1 MACGYGI
8 NAHSSELQAAHLDKA
23 HVADLIEEADM
34 HRCLLGMEEGDSL
47 QDILPLPCRMR
58 HAVHVCRWLE
68 QWQQPRSPPLPGQS
82 KHAGRRDTV
91 KRSAEQVIQGWQ
103 AQLTASYQSLKML
116 AVVVET
122 FPNWDDLLVH
132 MPPFAVAALAS
143 ISDVY
148 PKNPISLAALGL
160 DLMALGSKGMSELII
175 STRQI
180 EFQGPLML
188 YEGYEAILCKIPVF
202 IRNVSEGELFGRPR
216 DIANCTNCY
225 NATTREKFWVSA
237 ALTLFDTGQHT
248 QLLWQRGGPLALGH
262 HAGRVGPSEEGKC
275 RALGPPSKAAATA
288 TQLHPPCLPTLPAQP
303 ALCHPMPCRAVSV
316 LHVHLLLEQAG
327 YSYQLLRQGGY
338 LSFDTPADPS
348 GNFLVVDTTLN
359 STGLPKDPLHIP
371 MELELPGKW
380 VLLVG
385 YPGGWQ
391 NRERQAGLLAL
402 VVVMSCLL
410 STLLLVMLVNNH
422 RYRALLEAVL
432 PSSLVQQMA
441 DKATLK
447 QLALGNGHH
456 MHARTPADCI
466 LDMMGEVLGGR
477 LPSIKDVMMVR
488 TTLMQSVTAAAI
500 ALQAINIY
508 QPIDIIGSIKRG
520 NMDADVA
527 AALSNLVGQGGAVEE
542 RSISAVSSP
551 LMRSKSGVPDP
562 AAWDPDCSTLG
573 TTLRAL
579 MAAEPAGLQC
589 TTSSARQELEQLALL
604 HTQPSL
610 SSLGAWD
617 DVEQPGT
624 GPGSA
629 AAYSI
634 GPATVMVGL
643 LSDPVAPS
651 QASPLQRNTSAGEPT
666 ASTTCSTLADSMLL
680 EAQPLAP
687 LPAAD
692 RKARAISPVPHSPYM
707 LPAAASL
714 DQVSIQMRLA
724 GSSPSPSASKSGAK
738 LLRRRASVENLA
750 GGGLPALAKE
760 LAQHLPAA
768 RPATPLYDE
777 VDRLLG
783 IARESWKFDVRQLDV
798 ATAGHPLSTLTY
810 YLLHSTGLLD
820 ELGINKTRMARFLRS
835 IEAAYLPNPYHGQ
848 RHVTEVVQGF
858 HIILTQS
865 GMQPLYA
872 DPLTQLACYL
882 AAAVHDLD
890 HKGVTN
896 DFLVSSHH
904 QLALLYNDR
913 SPMENHHLTLAFT
926 IMRQP
931 GCHFMHGLPRADQ
944 VKLRKSSP
952 RLQVM
957 IDQVLATDMRSHFA
971 IRSQFATMHR
981 LGSLSPAAQAA
992 AAAAGVALQKEG
1004 AVQGQLSTP
1013 GSLCVAPLDDTER
1026 ALSLQVAL
1034 KLADLS
1040 QLARSLDLHLYW
1052 VACLEEECFL
1062 QGDLEKAMNL
1072 AVSPLFDRSKPG
1084 ITKSQVGFFEVLVI
1098 PLFHSFCS
1106 VFTAARPFLMD
1117 GLMRNYQVSC
1127 WLGVGGSLG
1136 LVSAHGDVWCRVH
1149 MSCGVE
1155 LPLLLLLPM
1164 WISAHGANGSNAAMA
1179 AAAAACVALQHWKN
1193 MAAGV
1198 PPGP

>member
-1 MACGYGI
+1 
-8 NAHSSELQAAHLDKA
+8 
-23 HVADLIEEADM
+23 
-34 HRCLLGMEEGDSL
+34 
-47 QDILPLPCRMR
+47 
-58 HAVHVCRWLE
+58 
-68 QWQQPRSPPLPGQS
+68 
-82 KHAGRRDTV
+82 
-91 KRSAEQVIQGWQ
+91 
-103 AQLTASYQSLKML
+103 ML
-116 AVVVET
+116 AVVIET

-132 MPPFAVAALAS
+132 MPPFAAAALAS

-148 PKNPISLAALGL
+148 PKNPISLAALDL

-188 YEGYEAILCKIPVF
+188 YEGYEAVISQIPVF

-225 NATTREKFWVSA
+225 NATTREKFWGSLQV
-237 ALTLFDTGQHT
+237 LLRWDTMLAG
-248 QLLWQRGGPLALGH
+248 LDPL
-262 HAGRVGPSEEGKC
+262 R
-275 RALGPPSKAAATA
+275 KASINTA
-288 TQLHPPCLPTLPAQP
+288 

-488 TTLMQSVTAAAI
+488 TTLMQ
-500 ALQAINIY
+500 AINIY
-508 QPIDIIGSIKRG
+508 QPVDIIGSIKRG

-527 AALSNLVGQGGAVEE
+527 AALSNLVGQGGVVEE

-579 MAAEPAGLQC
+579 MATQPAGLQC

-617 DVEQPGT
+617 DLEQPAT

-629 AAYSI
+629 AAYGN
-634 GPATVMVGL
+634 GPATIM
-643 LSDPVAPS
+643 
-651 QASPLQRNTSAGEPT
+651 ASPLQRNTSAGDPT

-692 RKARAISPVPHSPYM
+692 RKARALSPVPHSPYM

-768 RPATPLYDE
+768 RPAAPLYEE

-783 IARESWKFDVRQLDV
+783 IARESWDFDVRQLDV

-926 IMRQP
+926 IMHQP

-944 VKLRKSSP
+944 VKLRKVRQLLCLVMLLPCCRHGPSPALCLPSACLTARSSP
-952 RLQVM
+952 CLQVM

-1004 AVQGQLSTP
+1004 AVQGHLSTP

-1127 WLGVGGSLG
+1127 WLGGGGSLG
-1136 LVSAHGDVWCRVH
+1136 LVPAHGDVC
-1149 MSCGVE
+1149 
-1155 LPLLLLLPM
+1155 
-1164 WISAHGANGSNAAMA
+1164 AYGADGSNAAMA
-1179 AAAAACVALQHWKN
+1179 AAGAGVALQHWKN
-1193 MAAGV
+1193 VAAGV
-1198 PPGP
+1198 PIGP

>member
-1 MACGYGI
+1 
-8 NAHSSELQAAHLDKA
+8 
-23 HVADLIEEADM
+23 
-34 HRCLLGMEEGDSL
+34 
-47 QDILPLPCRMR
+47 
-58 HAVHVCRWLE
+58 
-68 QWQQPRSPPLPGQS
+68 
-82 KHAGRRDTV
+82 
-91 KRSAEQVIQGWQ
+91 
-103 AQLTASYQSLKML
+103 
-116 AVVVET
+116 
-122 FPNWDDLLVH
+122 
-132 MPPFAVAALAS
+132 
-143 ISDVY
+143 
-148 PKNPISLAALGL
+148 
-160 DLMALGSKGMSELII
+160 
-175 STRQI
+175 
-180 EFQGPLML
+180 
-188 YEGYEAILCKIPVF
+188 
-202 IRNVSEGELFGRPR
+202 
-216 DIANCTNCY
+216 
-225 NATTREKFWVSA
+225 
-237 ALTLFDTGQHT
+237 
-248 QLLWQRGGPLALGH
+248 
-262 HAGRVGPSEEGKC
+262 
-275 RALGPPSKAAATA
+275 
-288 TQLHPPCLPTLPAQP
+288 
-303 ALCHPMPCRAVSV
+303 MPCRAVSV
-316 LHVHLLLEQAG
+316 LHVHPLLEQAG

-348 GNFLVVDTTLN
+348 GNFLVVDNTLN

-371 MELELPGKW
+371 MELELPGNW

-385 YPGGWQ
+385 YPGGWD

-488 TTLMQSVTAAAI
+488 TTLMQ
-500 ALQAINIY
+500 AINIY

-527 AALSNLVGQGGAVEE
+527 AALSNLVGQGGVVEE

-551 LMRSKSGVPDP
+551 LMRSKSGAPDP

-579 MAAEPAGLQC
+579 MATEPGGLQC
-589 TTSSARQELEQLALL
+589 TTSSARQELEQLAAL

-617 DVEQPGT
+617 DVEQLTT

-629 AAYSI
+629 AAYSN

-643 LSDPVAPS
+643 FNDPVAPS
-651 QASPLQRNTSAGEPT
+651 QASPLQRNTSAGDPT
-666 ASTTCSTLADSMLL
+666 ASTTCSTLADSMML

-687 LPAAD
+687 LYAAD
-692 RKARAISPVPHSPYM
+692 RKARVLSPVPHSPYM

-714 DQVSIQMRLA
+714 DQVSVQMRLA
-724 GSSPSPSASKSGAK
+724 GSSPSPSASKSGPK

-768 RPATPLYDE
+768 RPAAPLYDE

-783 IARESWKFDVRQLDV
+783 IARESWEFDVRQLDV

-944 VKLRKSSP
+944 VKLRK
-952 RLQVM
+952 VM
-957 IDQVLATDMRSHFA
+957 IDQVLATDLRSHFA

-1004 AVQGQLSTP
+1004 AVQGHLSTP

-1117 GLMRNYQVSC
+1117 GLMRNYQ
-1127 WLGVGGSLG
+1127 
-1136 LVSAHGDVWCRVH
+1136 
-1149 MSCGVE
+1149 
-1155 LPLLLLLPM
+1155 
-1164 WISAHGANGSNAAMA
+1164 
-1179 AAAAACVALQHWKN
+1179 HWKN
-1193 MAAGV
+1193 M

>member
-1 MACGYGI
+1 MC
-8 NAHSSELQAAHLDKA
+8 
-23 HVADLIEEADM
+23 M
-34 HRCLLGMEEGDSL
+34 C
-47 QDILPLPCRMR
+47 
-58 HAVHVCRWLE
+58 WLS
-68 QWQQPRSPPLPGQS
+68 Q
-82 KHAGRRDTV
+82 
-91 KRSAEQVIQGWQ
+91 
-103 AQLTASYQSLKML
+103 
-116 AVVVET
+116 
-122 FPNWDDLLVH
+122 
-132 MPPFAVAALAS
+132 

-188 YEGYEAILCKIPVF
+188 YEGYEAVISQIPVF
-202 IRNVSEGELFGRPR
+202 IRNVSEGELFGRSR

-225 NATTREKFWVSA
+225 NATTREKFW
-237 ALTLFDTGQHT
+237 
-248 QLLWQRGGPLALGH
+248 
-262 HAGRVGPSEEGKC
+262 
-275 RALGPPSKAAATA
+275 
-288 TQLHPPCLPTLPAQP
+288 
-303 ALCHPMPCRAVSV
+303 
-316 LHVHLLLEQAG
+316 AG

-348 GNFLVVDTTLN
+348 GNFLVVDNTLN

-371 MELELPGKW
+371 MELELPGNW

-385 YPGGWQ
+385 YPGGWD

-488 TTLMQSVTAAAI
+488 TTLMQ
-500 ALQAINIY
+500 AINIY

-551 LMRSKSGVPDP
+551 LMRSKSGAPDP

-579 MAAEPAGLQC
+579 MATEPGGLQC
-589 TTSSARQELEQLALL
+589 TTSSARQELEQLAAL

-617 DVEQPGT
+617 DVEQPAT

-629 AAYSI
+629 AAYSN
-634 GPATVMVGL
+634 GPATVM
-643 LSDPVAPS
+643 
-651 QASPLQRNTSAGEPT
+651 
-666 ASTTCSTLADSMLL
+666 
-680 EAQPLAP
+680 
-687 LPAAD
+687 
-692 RKARAISPVPHSPYM
+692 
-707 LPAAASL
+707 
-714 DQVSIQMRLA
+714 
-724 GSSPSPSASKSGAK
+724 
-738 LLRRRASVENLA
+738 
-750 GGGLPALAKE
+750 
-760 LAQHLPAA
+760 
-768 RPATPLYDE
+768 

-783 IARESWKFDVRQLDV
+783 IARESWEFDVRQLDV

-820 ELGINKTRMARFLRS
+820 ELGINKTRMAS

-944 VKLRKSSP
+944 VKLRK
-952 RLQVM
+952 
-957 IDQVLATDMRSHFA
+957 
-971 IRSQFATMHR
+971 
-981 LGSLSPAAQAA
+981 
-992 AAAAGVALQKEG
+992 KEG

-1117 GLMRNYQVSC
+1117 GLMRNYQ
-1127 WLGVGGSLG
+1127 
-1136 LVSAHGDVWCRVH
+1136 
-1149 MSCGVE
+1149 
-1155 LPLLLLLPM
+1155 
-1164 WISAHGANGSNAAMA
+1164 
-1179 AAAAACVALQHWKN
+1179 
-1193 MAAGV
+1193 
-1198 PPGP
+1198 

>member
-1 MACGYGI
+1 MQPRIGSWLMWPSRVVSVHWAAVKATPLLLLPPIILLCMLCGIGCW
-8 NAHSSELQAAHLDKA
+8 SVLQSE
-23 HVADLIEEADM
+23 HVA
-34 HRCLLGMEEGDSL
+34 SQNL
-47 QDILPLPCRMR
+47 QD
-58 HAVHVCRWLE
+58 
-68 QWQQPRSPPLPGQS
+68 S
-82 KHAGRRDTV
+82 V

-103 AQLTASYQSLKML
+103 AQLTASYQCLKML

-143 ISDVY
+143 VPPNTISQLQIQPFNVISDVY

-188 YEGYEAILCKIPVF
+188 YEGYEAVISQIPVF

-216 DIANCTNCY
+216 DIANCTICY
-225 NATTREKFWVSA
+225 NATTREKFWGSLQV
-237 ALTLFDTGQHT
+237 LLRWDTMLAG
-248 QLLWQRGGPLALGH
+248 LDPL
-262 HAGRVGPSEEGKC
+262 RK
-275 RALGPPSKAAATA
+275 
-288 TQLHPPCLPTLPAQP
+288 
-303 ALCHPMPCRAVSV
+303 
-316 LHVHLLLEQAG
+316 AG

-359 STGLPKDPLHIP
+359 NTGLPKDPLHIP

-488 TTLMQSVTAAAI
+488 TTLMQ
-500 ALQAINIY
+500 AINIY

-589 TTSSARQELEQLALL
+589 ATSSARQELEQLALL

-617 DVEQPGT
+617 DVEQPAT

-634 GPATVMVGL
+634 GPATVM
-643 LSDPVAPS
+643 
-651 QASPLQRNTSAGEPT
+651 ASPLQRNTSAGDPT
-666 ASTTCSTLADSMLL
+666 ASTTCSTLADSMML

-692 RKARAISPVPHSPYM
+692 RKARALSPVPHSPYM

-768 RPATPLYDE
+768 RPAAPLYEE

-896 DFLVSSHH
+896 DFLVSAHH

-944 VKLRKSSP
+944 VKLRK
-952 RLQVM
+952 VM

-1117 GLMRNYQVSC
+1117 GLMHNY
-1127 WLGVGGSLG
+1127 
-1136 LVSAHGDVWCRVH
+1136 
-1149 MSCGVE
+1149 
-1155 LPLLLLLPM
+1155 
-1164 WISAHGANGSNAAMA
+1164 
-1179 AAAAACVALQHWKN
+1179 QHWKN